1 MICPYCNKDSPDY
14 EYCEH
19 CGIRL
24 IPYQRGKAQSESA
37 VESEKKKDTFA
48 ERYKKQFVRNTNQY
62 SGFLWAIMGFVAF
75 ALPESRPIAIFASG
89 FSLVKCI
96 WYMYKND
103 IKYGF
108 SIAGMIID
116 IFSIC
121 LYIWYYLRW
130 A

>member
-1 MICPYCNKDSPDY
+1 MICPYCNKDSSDY

-37 VESEKKKDTFA
+37 VESEKKRDTFA
-48 ERYKKQFVRNTNQY
+48 ERYKKQ
-62 SGFLWAIMGFVAF
+62 LFVAF
-75 ALPESRPIAIFASG
+75 SLPESRPIAIFASG

-103 IKYGF
+103 IKYG
-108 SIAGMIID
+108 
-116 IFSIC
+116 
-121 LYIWYYLRW
+121 LRW